1 MWIRLV
7 VAAIVLYLLYRVG
20 RSLFRPSGRASLP
33 GRHNPGGEDLVEDPV
48 CGSYVPEGSAL
59 KMSVNGRKVYF
70 CSRDCLDKYKKERM
84 SSKGES

>member
-7 VAAIVLYLLYRVG
+7 VAAIVLYLLYRVV
-20 RSLFRPSGRASLP
+20 RTLFRPSGRASVP
-33 GRHNPGGEDLVEDPV
+33 GRPNPGGEDLVEDPV

-59 KMSVNGRKVYF
+59 KTSVNGRNVYF
-70 CSRDCLDKYKKERM
+70 CSRDCLEKYKMERM

>member
-20 RSLFRPSGRASLP
+20 RTLFRPAGRASVP
-33 GRHNPGGEDLVEDPV
+33 GRRNPGGEDLVEDPV

-59 KMSVNGRKVYF
+59 KASVNGRTVYF
-70 CSRDCLDKYKKERM
+70 CSRDCLEKFKTERM
-84 SSKGES
+84 SSKGDA